1 MIAKARLQ
9 QTLRNL
15 RQQKMGESSIPSLK
29 LSSRQG
35 ILMTDRVEAPKAAPT
50 GARVV
55 GLDVARGALMA
66 YIIVV
71 IHGMFWLNLV
81 PWDIASLFLFEM
93 PLIFM
98 ISGAAVFLGERSNV
112 NYFDFLARRAV
123 RILVPYL
130 AYALVAA
137 AIMIALRYREAPLE
151 TLLAWL
157 NPVNGGAGRSAPMLN
172 WHLWFVAPFLVVMA
186 AMPFLG
192 PLAARARAPLWS
204 QAIGATLLALAAD
217 MLDETRLGF
226 VQTIVFYALWTGF
239 GYALARNYARYKLLD
254 YALMLALSAAALAAL
269 FMAFPG
275 QFTFNMQTNKFPP
288 NAIFFLFCCAWVA
301 FFLIV
306 TRAIP
311 ERFLE
316 GAANSPILRPF
327 ISSGYSIYM
336 WQGVGYW
343 GAAQVGREFGLDKF
357 AVWPLAIALSV
368 LLGVIA
374 SPLERIRLPKAK
386 ARAAQPA

>member
-1 MIAKARLQ
+1 
-9 QTLRNL
+9 
-15 RQQKMGESSIPSLK
+15 
-29 LSSRQG
+29 
-35 ILMTDRVEAPKAAPT
+35 MTDQVVAPKDAPK

-66 YIIVV
+66 YIIIV

-81 PWDIASLFLFEM
+81 PWRWASLFLFEM

-98 ISGAAVFLGERSNV
+98 ISGAAVFLGERANAK
-112 NYFDFLARRAV
+112 YLDFLARRAV
-123 RILVPYL
+123 RILVPYF
-130 AYALVAA
+130 AYALVGAA
-137 AIMIALRYREAPLE
+137 LMIALRYQDAPFE

-172 WHLWFVAPFLVVMA
+172 WHLWFVAPFLAVMA
-186 AMPFLG
+186 VMPFLG
-192 PLAARARAPLWS
+192 PLAARAHAPLWS
-204 QAIGATLLALAAD
+204 QAIGGTLLTLAAD
-217 MLDETRLGF
+217 MLDETRLGI
-226 VQTIVFYALWTGF
+226 VQTIVFYALWAGF

-254 YALMLALSAAALAAL
+254 YALMLAFAAAALAAL
-269 FMAFPG
+269 FLAFPG

-288 NAIFFLFCCAWVA
+288 NAIFFLFCTAWVA
-301 FFLIV
+301 FFLII

-316 GAANSPILRPF
+316 AAANSPLLKPF

-336 WQGVGYW
+336 WQGLGYW
-343 GAAQVGREFGLDKF
+343 SAAQVGREYGWDKF
-357 AVWPLAIALSV
+357 AIWPLAIALSV
-368 LLGVIA
+368 LLGMIA